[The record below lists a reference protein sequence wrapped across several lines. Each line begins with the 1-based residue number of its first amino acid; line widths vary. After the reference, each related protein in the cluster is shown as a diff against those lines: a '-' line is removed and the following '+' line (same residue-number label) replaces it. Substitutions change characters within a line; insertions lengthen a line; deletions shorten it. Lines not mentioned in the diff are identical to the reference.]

1 MVTPVWHARAV
12 SRRRLSVLLAVG
24 LTALV
29 ALAGCR
35 TSPTVAA
42 YVGDD
47 RISVEALSAAVDT
60 RLADPGIATFA
71 AGDRTAYARQVLSL
85 QVTERVYAAA
95 ARRYD
100 LAVSDADV
108 QDRINT
114 LLGGADEATVFPQLA
129 EQQGVTAE
137 DVRENVRQQLVRLR
151 AATAAGKADLSD
163 AALQRRYDDSRSQLA
178 QVQLGIITVPDQAT
192 ADAVLAQL
200 TADPA
205 GYPALAAQYAG
216 SNTLPAIQAFSAGQ
230 LPGVLA
236 SSVAGTPPGQ
246 GFTQAVAEA
255 GGVVVGFVVGS
266 DVPAFADVRDQ
277 LAQQAASEAEKA
289 GATLVGDVRADI
301 GVTVNPRYGTLDN
314 DKVVAGSGGVVQ
326 LLEDAGGATAGGSGD

>member
-1 MVTPVWHARAV
+1 VWHARAV

-47 RISVEALSAAVDT
+47 RISVDALSAAVDE

-71 AGDRTAYARQVLSL
+71 AGDRTAYARQVLGL

-100 LAVSDADV
+100 VAVSDADV
-108 QDRINT
+108 QDRIDT
-114 LLGGADEATVFPQLA
+114 LLGGADENTVFQQLA
-129 EQQGVTAE
+129 QQQGVTAE

-163 AALQRRYDDSRSQLA
+163 AALQRRYDDSRGQLA

-216 SNTLPAIQAFSAGQ
+216 SNTLPATRAFSAGQ
-230 LPGVLA
+230 LPGVLTD
-236 SSVAGTPPGQ
+236 SVAATPPGQ

-255 GGVVVGFVVGS
+255 GGVVVGFVAGS
-266 DVPAFADVRDQ
+266 DVPVFADVRDQ
-277 LAQQAASEAEKA
+277 LAQQAASEAEDTGTA
-289 GATLVGDVRADI
+289 LVGDVRKSLGI
-301 GVTVNPRYGTLDN
+301 TVNPRYGTLDG
-314 DKVVAGSGGVVQ
+314 DTVVAASGGVVQ
-326 LLEDAGGATAGGSGD
+326 LLEDAGDATAGAGGD